1 VTVNISPG
9 TGDEFY
15 LHVTVPDPDS
25 DVEYFQSVTWLP
37 EVPLVTPLAAGTVD
51 ELTPLVRDVECCDAD
66 GDVASQQKQLDQL
79 RRYGRLLF
87 EAAFGGIWPELLAAA
102 VRAGT
107 DYLEVAVWGAADDDH
122 AALQALRWEALY
134 DGTGFVAAQGT
145 TYQGRDIYVG
155 VVRLIAPSGAWPGN
169 GAAEGTGLP
178 KITHIPKVL
187 FAVGSHL
194 TDQDVRPG
202 AEFMGIMRRLDR
214 DGGSIRARL
223 LESATGAKLADELKT
238 FKPDVLHLIGHGQ
251 RRSDGQVEVR
261 IRREPDGPD
270 GLSADRLLNI
280 FAAAGHWPTMAVLS
294 VCQTASPG
302 IGADS
307 APGAAPERV
316 SAGSFAARL
325 VAGNGVAGEGTARGV
340 PVVVAMGGDISDTA
354 CRLFTQALTT
364 SIQHGIQLGKAAALG
379 RGAAFYGG
387 PGPAS
392 GHWVM
397 PTLFLADRVGEA
409 ARLVNTARVVAARR
423 RVEDLGLAMKQVF
436 CGRADFMTAADRLL
450 DGDDELNVLVAYT
463 PDQYQSFGGTRL
475 LQELGARAIRAD
487 VLPVLLD
494 LEGAPPKNLVD
505 LTRGFE
511 TCINEIRLDLGF
523 RERASRAVAAATAD
537 EDLVGLAKAI
547 RSDLDALVEDL
558 PEDDPIR
565 HRGAGQPRTILLCRR
580 VDTWIEVLDDL
591 VKMLGPHGLRAGAS
605 RVPVVLT
612 GADVHQLKT
621 ERETKQEGPTWIQF
635 LPLNRFSKA
644 RDEDILAY
652 TWWLLNPPPN
662 EPVYA
667 PARGASDGWRDL
679 LRHTL
684 EVQDAPLY
692 PGRALYAWAKIAH
705 DYFTPDNDDAM
716 LASYA
721 EVMLA
726 GHAKVMP

>member
-1 VTVNISPG
+1 MNIRPG
-9 TGDEFY
+9 SGDESY
-15 LHVTVPDPDS
+15 LHVAVPDF
-25 DVEYFQSVTWLP
+25 DVEYVQSVTWLS
-37 EVPLVTPLAAGTVD
+37 EGLLVTPLAAGTVD
-51 ELTPLVRDVECCDAD
+51 EPARLVRDVECCDTD

-79 RRYGRLLF
+79 RRYGGLLF
-87 EAAFGGIWPELLAAA
+87 DAAFKGIWQELLAAV
-102 VRAGT
+102 VRTDA

-169 GAAEGTGLP
+169 GAAEGVAEGTGLP

-194 TDQDVRPG
+194 TDRNVRSG

-214 DGGSIRARL
+214 DGGSIQARL
-223 LESATGAKLADELKT
+223 LESTTGAKLADELKK

-325 VAGNGVAGEGTARGV
+325 VAGNGVAGQGAARGV
-340 PVVVAMGGDISDTA
+340 PVVAAMGGDISDTA
-354 CRLFTQALTT
+354 CRVFTLALTT

-397 PTLFLADRVGEA
+397 PTLFLADRVGED
-409 ARLVNTARVVAARR
+409 ARLVNTARAVAARR
-423 RVEDLGLAMKQVF
+423 RVEDLDMAMNHVF
-436 CGRADFMTAADRLL
+436 CGRAPFMTAADRLL
-450 DGDDELNVLVAYT
+450 DGGDPLNVLVAYT
-463 PDQYQSFGGTRL
+463 PEQYKSFGGTGL
-475 LQELGARAIRAD
+475 LKELGARAIRAD
-487 VLPVLLD
+487 VLPVLLKF
-494 LEGAPPKNLVD
+494 GRTPPKNLAD

-511 TCINEIRLDLGF
+511 TCIDEIRLDLGL
-523 RERASRAVAAATAD
+523 RERVGRTVAAAD
-537 EDLVGLAKAI
+537 GDLLGLAKAI
-547 RSDLDALVEDL
+547 RSDLDALVGDL

-565 HRGAGQPRTILLCRR
+565 HRGAGQPRAILLCRR
-580 VDTWIEVLDDL
+580 VDEWIDVLDDL
-591 VKMLGPHGLRAGAS
+591 LELLGPHGLRAGAS

-621 ERETKQEGPTWIQF
+621 ARETKLAWPTWIEF
-635 LPLNRFSKA
+635 LRLDRFSKA
-644 RDEDILAY
+644 SDEDILAY
-652 TWWLLNPPPN
+652 TWWLLNPPAN
-662 EPVYA
+662 ERVYA
-667 PARGASDGWRDL
+667 PKRGASDGWRDL
-679 LRHTL
+679 LRLHL
-684 EVQDAPLY
+684 EVQGAPLY
-692 PGRALYAWAKIAH
+692 PARALYAWVKVAR
-705 DYFTPDNDDAM
+705 DYFISDNDDAM

-721 EVMLA
+721 KVMLA
-726 GHAKVMP
+726 SNAKVVP